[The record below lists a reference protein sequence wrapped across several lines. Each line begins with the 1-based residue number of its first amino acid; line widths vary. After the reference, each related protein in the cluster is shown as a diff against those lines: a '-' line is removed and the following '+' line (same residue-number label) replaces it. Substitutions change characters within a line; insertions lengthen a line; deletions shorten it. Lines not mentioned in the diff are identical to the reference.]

1 MTVESNSRLMARDL
15 VVAAMIGSGSVAWRL
30 AFRDG

>member
-1 MTVESNSRLMARDL
+1 MARDL